1 GVFKGILAKYFS
13 NKTQE
18 NKSAHY
24 FIMFLF
30 CIGISI
36 IPVSMGWLFPEHLMV
51 AFMVYIASSFVFFKR
66 KKFVFLKNSA

>member
-1 GVFKGILAKYFS
+1 
-13 NKTQE
+13 
-18 NKSAHY
+18 
-24 FIMFLF
+24 
-30 CIGISI
+30 GISI